1 VTADPARIARFT
13 NATETLARDA
23 RIGFGTAADDLT
35 DDLIDALAAMATNDR
50 LFAEAMFRAGVQATV
65 ARLVERRM
73 VTVAGIIEAYE
84 GAA

>member
-13 NATETLARDA
+13 NATETLAHDA

-50 LFAEAMFRAGVQATV
+50 LFAEAMFKAGVQATV

-73 VTVAGIIEAYE
+73 VTTAEIIEAYS
-84 GAA
+84 

>member
-23 RIGFGTAADDLT
+23 RVGFGTAADDLT

-65 ARLVERRM
+65 ARLVERRL
-73 VTVAGIIEAYE
+73 VTTAEIIEAYQ
-84 GAA
+84 